1 MYSFNSRIKGELKM
15 LYKMEIYLTCGFSA
29 IYKDITIEQAIREI
43 KNYKEIDSISIKI
56 QKEEQ

>member
-1 MYSFNSRIKGELKM
+1 M
-15 LYKMEIYLTCGFSA
+15 LYEMEIYLICGFSA

-43 KNYKEIDSISIKI
+43 KNYEEIDSISIKI

>member
-1 MYSFNSRIKGELKM
+1 M

-43 KNYKEIDSISIKI
+43 KNYKEIDSISINI
-56 QKEEQ
+56 QKPEESKNDNN